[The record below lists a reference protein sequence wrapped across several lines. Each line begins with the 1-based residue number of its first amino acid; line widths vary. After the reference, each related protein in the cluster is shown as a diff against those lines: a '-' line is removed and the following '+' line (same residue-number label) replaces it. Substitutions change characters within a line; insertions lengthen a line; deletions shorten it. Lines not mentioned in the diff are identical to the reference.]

1 MAGISRPWLAVLLLA
16 AAGTAS
22 PQSVDCDRECLRT
35 ALTQYL
41 QAVVENKP
49 ENAGIIVGFR
59 QTENAVV
66 TRPGTGTWQSVT
78 ALGPVQRHYL
88 DPESQQAAY
97 FGLVEEGTELAVV
110 TVRVRLVDRQVAEAE
125 WYLAR
130 KGDPG
135 MQGPAAEDSTRAN
148 LYDPQ
153 NLIANPP
160 PEERNVPR
168 RERLS
173 RASLL
178 GVANSYFDAITTHD
192 GALMMSSPECL
203 RLENGVTVTG
213 RPLTEGRTDGYRGR
227 TNCSSGIGPTSALNI
242 VFVAD
247 RRYPIVDEQQQ
258 VVVATAVFLRNQG
271 ALNRRNGLSEYFFID
286 DGLISQVYAAMF
298 YPAPSQPVPNW
309 PPYDGNFPLPASF
322 GDGR

>member
-1 MAGISRPWLAVLLLA
+1 MAGITRLWLALLLLA
-16 AAGTAS
+16 ATGTATAQNS
-22 PQSVDCDRECLRT
+22 CDRECLRT
-35 ALTQYL
+35 ALMRYMH
-41 QAVVENKP
+41 AVVAHEPK
-49 ENAGIIVGFR
+49 NAGIIVGFR

-78 ALGPVQRHYL
+78 ALGAVQRQFL
-88 DPESQQAAY
+88 DPQSQQAIY
-97 FGLVEEGTELAVV
+97 FGIVEEGANLAVV
-110 TVRVRLVDRQVAEAE
+110 TVRVRVVDRQIAEAE

-135 MQGPAAEDSTRAN
+135 IQGPPAADGSGAN

-160 PEERNVPR
+160 PERNIPR

-173 RASLL
+173 RDSLL

-192 GALMMSSPECL
+192 GTLMQSSPECV

-213 RPLTEGRTDGYRGR
+213 RPLAEGATDGFRGR
-227 TNCSSGIGPTSALNI
+227 TNCSSNIGPTSALSI
-242 VFVAD
+242 IFVAD
-247 RRYPIVDEQQQ
+247 RRYPVVDEEQQ
-258 VVVATAVFLRNQG
+258 VVVATGVFMRNQG

-286 DGLISQVYAAMF
+286 GGLISHVYAAMF
-298 YPAPSQPVPNW
+298 YPAPTQPIPNW

>member
-1 MAGISRPWLAVLLLA
+1 MAGITRLWLTVLLLA
-16 AAGTAS
+16 TTGTAAA
-22 PQSVDCDRECLRT
+22 QGADCDRECLRT
-35 ALTQYL
+35 ALMQYMR
-41 QAVVENKP
+41 AVVENKP
-49 ENAGIIVGFR
+49 ESAGIIVGFR

-88 DPESQQAAY
+88 DPESQQAVY
-97 FGLVEEGTELAVV
+97 FGVVEEGADLTIA
-110 TVRVRLVDRQVAEAE
+110 TARIRVVDRQVAEAE

-130 KGDPG
+130 KGQDG
-135 MQGPAAEDSTRAN
+135 IQGPPAADGTGAN

-160 PEERNVPR
+160 PEERNVPS

-178 GVANSYFDAITTHD
+178 GIANSYFDAITTHD
-192 GALMMSSPECL
+192 GSLMMSSPECL

-213 RPLTEGRTDGYRGR
+213 RPLPEGRTDGYRGR
-227 TNCSSGIGPTSALNI
+227 TNCASGIGPTSALNI

-247 RRYPIVDEQQQ
+247 RRYPVVDEQQQ
-258 VVVATAVFLRNQG
+258 VVVATAVFVRNQG

-298 YPAPSQPVPNW
+298 YPAPSQPIPNW
-309 PPYDGNFPLPASF
+309 PPYGGNFPLPASF
-322 GDGR
+322 GEGR